1 VSAEL
6 VATLCLLAWSVV
18 SFILSLFIFRW
29 IYERESQKLLEK
41 FDIEQI
47 KEEFEAIVQEK
58 MQGAL
63 DLVGEA
69 FEGIMSQ
76 PLVKGAMT
84 NLGKMG
90 GEARAENLIVDQMAT
105 DMLDS
110 PQFAAI
116 RMGAEALGLD
126 IEGYIEKHGAIKT
139 LTAAQQLAK
148 VAGIDLMKIDL
159 ANLGGVLSQPGSSSS
174 GTNPYFRR

>member
-1 VSAEL
+1 MI
-6 VATLCLLAWSVV
+6 

-29 IYERESQKLLEK
+29 IYEKESQKLLEK
-41 FDIEQI
+41 FDIESI
-47 KEEFEAIVQEK
+47 KTEFEEIVQEK

-69 FEGIMSQ
+69 FEGILSQ
-76 PLVKGAMT
+76 PTVKSAMSII
-84 NLGKMG
+84 GKQG
-90 GEARAENLIVDQMAT
+90 GEARAENILVDQMAT

-110 PQFAAI
+110 PQFSAI

-159 ANLGGVLSQPGSSSS
+159 NNLGGVLSQPGGSSS
-174 GTNPYFRR
+174 GTNPNFRR